1 MPLTR
6 VKSAGV
12 NLADNFSFTGTV
24 SGAGLSEETGT
35 WTPSVTGMGSP
46 STAIG
51 RYTKLGKT
59 VTVQGV
65 LVGATSGSGS
75 MVVSGLPYAANSTS
89 DYYQSGTV
97 GWISHVGFTSG
108 SMLGV
113 TIRVNPNTTTMT
125 FMRYRHNNNGDGLQ
139 ASQQSGTQTFYF
151 GATYITD

>member
-12 NLADNFSFTGTV
+12 NLADNFAFTGTV

-59 VTVQGV
+59 VTVHGV

-89 DYYQSGTV
+89 DYYQSGSV
-97 GWISHVGFTSG
+97 GWLSHVGFTSG

>member
-1 MPLTR
+1 MALTR
-6 VKSAGV
+6 VKSSGI
-12 NLADNFSFTGTV
+12 NLADTFAFTGTV

-89 DYYQSGTV
+89 DYYQSGSV
-97 GWISHVGFTSG
+97 GWISNVGFTSG

-125 FMRYRHNNNGDGLQ
+125 FMRYRHANNGDGLQ

>member
-1 MPLTR
+1 MALTR
-6 VKSAGV
+6 VKSSGI
-12 NLADNFSFTGTV
+12 NLADTFAFTGTV

-125 FMRYRHNNNGDGLQ
+125 FMRYRHANNGDGLQ